1 MIVIRK
7 ATIIRANIL
16 YSNESRQIHII
27 QELAQPARTQIKVR
41 KTPAV
46 KPLQNT
52 PYRLTRPQ
60 LKNIAFPQPKV
71 LHGQIK
77 RHHLPQNEPQG

>member
-7 ATIIRANIL
+7 ATIIRANKL
-16 YSNESRQIHII
+16 YSNESKQIHIV

-46 KPLQNT
+46 KPFQNT
-52 PYRLTRPQ
+52 SYRLTRPQ
-60 LKNIAFPQPKV
+60 FKNIAFPKPKV

-77 RHHLPQNEPQG
+77 RHHLPKNEPQG